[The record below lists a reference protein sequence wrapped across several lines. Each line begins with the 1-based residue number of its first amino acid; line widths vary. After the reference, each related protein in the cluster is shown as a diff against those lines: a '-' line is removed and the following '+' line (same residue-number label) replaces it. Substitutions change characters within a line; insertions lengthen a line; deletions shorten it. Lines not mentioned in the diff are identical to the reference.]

1 MTGVFFM
8 RKIFIIVLLLT
19 TSCKPA
25 KVTVITNDTN
35 MQYKQVKEDTIVKQ
49 NHSTIKRIDT
59 GYTTITKMEPVDA
72 KQPMV
77 INGIEYKNIRFKT
90 TKIKKAI
97 SISKHKKS
105 VLNQR
110 KQETN
115 KIELTNKRNKT
126 VTENK
131 SKWLLYLYIALVM
144 VVAGFVINKIL

>member
-8 RKIFIIVLLLT
+8 RKIIIIVLLLT
-19 TSCKPA
+19 ISCKPA

-49 NHSTIKRIDT
+49 NHSTTNKIDT

>member
-1 MTGVFFM
+1 M
-8 RKIFIIVLLLT
+8 RKIIIIVLLLT
-19 TSCKPA
+19 ISCKPA

-49 NHSTIKRIDT
+49 NHSTTNKIDT

>member
-1 MTGVFFM
+1 M
-8 RKIFIIVLLLT
+8 RKIIIIVLLLT
-19 TSCKPA
+19 TSCKPS
-25 KVTVITNDTN
+25 KVTTITNDTN

-59 GYTTITKMEPVDA
+59 GYTTITKIEPVDA

>member
-1 MTGVFFM
+1 M

-19 TSCKPA
+19 TSCKPS
-25 KVTVITNDTN
+25 KVTVIANDTN

-59 GYTTITKMEPVDA
+59 GYTTITRMEPVNY
-72 KQPMV
+72 KEPML

-90 TKIKKAI
+90 TKMKKAI

-115 KIELTNKRNKT
+115 KIDLTHKRNKT
-126 VTENK
+126 ITENK
-131 SKWLLYLYIALVM
+131 TKWLLLLA
-144 VVAGFVINKIL
+144 VAVAMFGIGFILNKIL

>member
-8 RKIFIIVLLLT
+8 RKIIIIVLLLT
-19 TSCKPA
+19 TSCKPS
-25 KVTVITNDTN
+25 KVTTITNDTN

-59 GYTTITKMEPVDA
+59 GYTTITKIEPVDA